1 MPPTPG
7 FADGVAGNSVKL
19 LVNGVPV
26 FGLKNF
32 NWKIARDKKPV
43 FGAGFADAHGSV
55 RSNHKTYEIDFEIT
69 ELLVPMTALRAAMA
83 VGSLASGELYLDPTD
98 FRNGVI
104 VLFYPGLDAAMS
116 KTFTGV
122 ELVACDGGIS
132 DSEDAEA
139 ISIKCSGYAT
149 GMLPYV

>member
-1 MPPTPG
+1 MDITPG

-19 LVNGVPV
+19 LINGVPV

-43 FGAGFADAHGSV
+43 FGAGFAGAHGSV

-69 ELLVPMTALRAAMA
+69 ELLVPMTELRAAMSA
-83 VGSLASGELYLDPTD
+83 GSLAAGQMYLDPTD

-104 VLFYPGLDAAMS
+104 VLFYPGADAPMS

-149 GMLPYV
+149 DMLPYV